1 MGGGGGAGG
10 GAGYGRMSVQQVCD
24 ATDVAL
30 DEALTRLKAAG
41 IDANGSDVLRSL
53 AERAGKS
60 PHDLYTVIAG
70 Q

>member
-1 MGGGGGAGG
+1 
-10 GAGYGRMSVQQVCD
+10 MSVQQVCD